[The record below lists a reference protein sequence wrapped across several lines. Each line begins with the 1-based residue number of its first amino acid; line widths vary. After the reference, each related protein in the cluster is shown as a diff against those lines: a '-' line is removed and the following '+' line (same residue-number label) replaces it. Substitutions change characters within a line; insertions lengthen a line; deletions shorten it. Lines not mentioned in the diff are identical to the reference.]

1 MFINFASYSF
11 YFFNLSVNV
20 CLSSSASNMH
30 SSFNKVEGSGFLFS
44 SFLQRM
50 HLLLSA

>member
-20 CLSSSASNMH
+20 CLSSSACNMH
-30 SSFNKVEGSGFLFS
+30 SSYNKVKDQVSCSHPFFKGCTCC
-44 SFLQRM
+44 
-50 HLLLSA
+50 